1 MIEDDEMKKFF
12 TKAANYA
19 IAIGFGLLVTG
30 FGLWVIALAG
40 NFKGF

>member
-1 MIEDDEMKKFF
+1 MIEDDEMKKLF

-19 IAIGFGLLVTG
+19 IAIGCGLLVTG
-30 FGLWVIALAG
+30 LGLWVITLAG

>member
-1 MIEDDEMKKFF
+1 MIEDDEMKKLL

-19 IAIGFGLLVTG
+19 IAIGFGLVATG
-30 FGLWVIALAG
+30 LGLWVITLAG